1 MKRKEIQALKEKSTG
16 ELQSMLQSER
26 KQLQTLRFDLAAGK
40 VKNVSAIRASR
51 KAIARMLTFIPHTKK
66 SQKETNQGMIK

>member
-1 MKRKEIQALKEKSTG
+1 MKKKDLQLLKEKSRD

-51 KAIARMLTFIPHTKK
+51 KAIARMLTFIKTAAKA
-66 SQKETNQGMIK
+66 